1 MMITLPVGG
10 DGYQMPDVVC
20 DVYFRG
26 QHPCFG
32 GVLALDGISGKEIWR
47 VYTKHEVFALNC
59 NADLNSDGQRDCVA
73 GGRAAVS

>member
-20 DVYFRG
+20 DVYFRS

-59 NADLNSDGQRDCVA
+59 NADLNSDGQHDCVA